1 MMMIKIMLVVVV
13 MVVMMMMM
21 MIKMMLVVVVMMMM
35 MVMIMIIIMPVFLLK
50 NSKLDYLA
58 VLGTSWMPKDPVHQ
72 THVLLIPT
80 SLSNNSKLGIDI
92 YKFVLGTS

>member
-1 MMMIKIMLVVVV
+1 MMMIKIMLVVV
-13 MVVMMMMM
+13 MMMMMM
-21 MIKMMLVVVVMMMM
+21 MIKMMLVVVVVMMMMMM

-50 NSKLDYLA
+50 NFKLDYLA

>member
-13 MVVMMMMM
+13 MMMM
-21 MIKMMLVVVVMMMM
+21 MIKMMLVLVVVMMIMMM

-50 NSKLDYLA
+50 NSKLDYFA
-58 VLGTSWMPKDPVHQ
+58 DLGTSWMPKDPVHQ